1 MSRTADVLQEL
12 GSCEIVPLVDAA
24 PPQRPLWRGWLH
36 QVTVIAALP
45 LLVVLAVT
53 TSSARELVAVLIYAV
68 GFTATFGVSTLY
80 HRLPHSS
87 PAVRS
92 RFQRADH
99 ATIFLCIGG
108 TCAPLC
114 LLGLPAAWG
123 IPLLSVVGMGVAVG
137 MTCALI
143 RRRWAEITSGAL
155 YIVVGW
161 VAIIAM
167 PPLIM
172 YRGWTPAI
180 LIALGGV
187 LYTVGAVLFAKGV
200 PTLSRRVFSYHEVWH
215 TFTVLAAGCHFA
227 AVWSL
232 TH

>member
-1 MSRTADVLQEL
+1 MLQEL
-12 GSCEIVPLVDAA
+12 GSCDVL
-24 PPQRPLWRGWLH
+24 PPIDERPLWRGWMH
-36 QVTVIAALP
+36 QVTVIAAIP
-45 LLVVLAVT
+45 WLVLLAVSA
-53 TSSARELVAVLIYAV
+53 TSTRALVAVLVYAF

-80 HRLPHSS
+80 HRLPHAT
-87 PAVRS
+87 PAIRS

-114 LLGLPAAWG
+114 LVGLPLAWG
-123 IPLLSVVGMGVAVG
+123 IPLLSVVGVGVVVG
-137 MTCALI
+137 ITCSLI
-143 RRRWAEITSGAL
+143 RRRWADITSGAL

-167 PPLIM
+167 PPLIS
-172 YRGWTPAI
+172 YRGWWPAV

-187 LYTVGAVLFAKGV
+187 LYTTGAVLFAKGV
-200 PTLSRRVFSYHEVWH
+200 PALSKRVFGYHEVWH

-232 TH
+232 TTA